1 MEGVAASRIP
11 PWKGV
16 SGSTQPCQ
24 LNSWLRGSY
33 GIVRCGPEF
42 YRILW
47 ILAQDPQGDVGLTV
61 ISRADGW

>member
-24 LNSWLRGSY
+24 LNSRLRGSY

-47 ILAQDPQGDVGLTV
+47 ILAQEPPG
-61 ISRADGW
+61 